1 MDFQVSV
8 TFELQWISIRHL
20 EIQAKRKDLN

>member
-8 TFELQWISIRHL
+8 TFELQWMSIKNL

>member
-8 TFELQWISIRHL
+8 TFELQWISIKHL
-20 EIQAKRKDLN
+20 EIQAKRKDVN